1 MVSTRN
7 FKSKESYQKWL
18 AFGHLSGVFEETPG
32 HQKVLIRGKKHKV
45 KHGM

>member
-18 AFGHLSGVFEETPG
+18 AFGHISKKFEVTPG
-32 HQKVLIRGKKHKV
+32 HQKVTIRGKPHKV
-45 KHGM
+45 KHT